1 MNKQTL
7 ERQWKYFHMVLSVS
21 RRLVEQIPDDKL
33 DFRPAPEVRSASELV
48 VHAFTYLTES
58 VETVTAGKQIDRS
71 EPHFDNKSDLL
82 EWIDQQTT
90 GAFAGFEKLTDA
102 QLAAK
107 IVAWGEP
114 FHGWQLLDFAYQEH
128 LHHRGQL
135 TVYLRLMGI
144 APIFIYD
151 FGDTK

>member
-1 MNKQTL
+1 MNKHTL
-7 ERQWKYFHMVLSVS
+7 DRQWKYFRMVLGVS
-21 RRLVEQIPDDKL
+21 RKLVDQIPDDKL
-33 DFRPAPEVRSASELV
+33 DFRPAPEVRSVGELV

-58 VETVTAGKQIDRS
+58 VETVAAGKQVNPG
-71 EPHFDNKSDLL
+71 EPHFDSKPELMK
-82 EWIDQQTT
+82 WIDSQVET
-90 GAFAGFEKLTDA
+90 AFAGFEKLTDA

-107 IVAWGEP
+107 IDCWGEQ

-144 APIFIYD
+144 APVFIYD
-151 FGDTK
+151 FGA

>member
-7 ERQWKYFHMVLSVS
+7 EREWKYFRMVLGVS
-21 RRLVEQIPDDKL
+21 RRLVEQIPEDKL
-33 DFRPAPEVRSASELV
+33 DFRPSPEVRTASELV

-58 VETVTAGKQIDRS
+58 VATVAAGKQVDPG
-71 EPHFDNKSDLL
+71 EPKIEKKAELL
-82 EWIDQQTT
+82 NWIDKQVES
-90 GAFAGFEKLTDA
+90 AFAGFEKLTDE

-107 IVAWGEP
+107 ISVWGES

-151 FGDTK
+151 FGEQG

>member
-7 ERQWKYFHMVLSVS
+7 EKQWKYFHMVLGVS
-21 RRLVEQIPDDKL
+21 RRLVEQIPEDKL
-33 DFRPAPEVRSASELV
+33 EFRPAPEVRSAGELV

-58 VETVTAGKQIDRS
+58 VQTVAAGKQVNPG
-71 EPHFDNKSDLL
+71 EPHFTSKAELMK
-82 EWIDQQTT
+82 WIDKQTEN
-90 GAFAGFEKLTDA
+90 AFAGFEKFNDE

-107 IVAWGEP
+107 IECWGEP

-151 FGDTK
+151 FSEGH